1 MQNSAKFVDAVILV
15 VVAIL
20 LSSGEAMADDVIA
33 DDIIVQGK
41 ACIGVPCVNGESFGT
56 GTLRLK
62 DTETRIDFI
71 DTNTSPFAP
80 RDWRIEANSI
90 ASGGAQ
96 YLAIKDMGDSS
107 SGAEGG
113 TALFT
118 GTAALS

>member
-1 MQNSAKFVDAVILV
+1 MPRLNRSHAVKLPTAL
-15 VVAIL
+15 VAIL
-20 LSSGEAMADDVIA
+20 LSADLSMADEVIA
-33 DDIIVQGK
+33 DDLIVQGK
-41 ACIGVPCVNGESFGT
+41 ACIGPPCINGESFGT

-71 DTNTSPFAP
+71 NTNTSPFAP

-107 SGAEGG
+107 TGAEGG

-118 GTAALS
+118 ATVAS